1 MKTFGSKFSVKT
13 FGPKFSVKIFSSKF
27 SVKTFGLKFS
37 VKTFGSNFS
46 KVFLR
51 RTHDTSRH
59 VSCDVCGKLFAFR
72 HSLRKH
78 VARWHTGIPD
88 IPCPICPR
96 KFFQK
101 CKFCILRTIYYVII

>member
-1 MKTFGSKFSVKT
+1 MTFEIRI
-13 FGPKFSVKIFSSKF
+13 FGEKILEIFREKYQFES
-27 SVKTFGLKFS
+27 FGENFF
-37 VKTFGSNFS
+37 VRNFS
-46 KVFLR
+46 KVFQR

-101 CKFCILRTIYYVII
+101 CEFCILRTIYYVII

>member
-1 MKTFGSKFSVKT
+1 MTFEIRDPNFRCKNFGSKFSVKNFRFEIFREKFLSKS
-13 FGPKFSVKIFSSKF
+13 FGKKFYVR
-27 SVKTFGLKFS
+27 
-37 VKTFGSNFS
+37 NFS
-46 KVFLR
+46 KVFQR

-101 CKFCILRTIYYVII
+101 CEFSYYVLFIT